1 MSTLIGGRQAAG
13 FVKRSRGSSNRLE
26 VMCAKVEGSLRG
38 ANAAP
43 ILNATV

>member
-1 MSTLIGGRQAAG
+1 MVPEQLQ
-13 FVKRSRGSSNRLE
+13 

-43 ILNATV
+43 ILKCTETVHRGRTLEARA